1 LPHASLVIPPTHV
14 PPLMQPGQTHAPVTH
29 DSPVAVQSAH
39 VLPTSPHAMSVGGE
53 VQTLPVQHPVA
64 HVVDVQAHWP
74 FTHVWVAVHIGPLFC
89 HWPHA
94 SH

>member
-1 LPHASLVIPPTHV
+1 LPHALLVIPPTHV

-29 DSPVAVQSAH
+29 DSPVVVQSAH